1 MIDWWLRNQLYT
13 LVSQRGWW
21 VEVYDTVDGIT
32 VEDDTTAEQ
41 KERGL
46 EKYLEYFG
54 NNIRQ
59 LSVGF
64 N

>member
-1 MIDWWLRNQLYT
+1 MYN
-13 LVSQRGWW
+13 
-21 VEVYDTVDGIT
+21 TVDGIT

-41 KERGL
+41 KKRGL
-46 EKYLEYFG
+46 EKYLEYLG

-64 N
+64 NWFSIICGKNNFT

>member
-13 LVSQRGWW
+13 LVFQSSWW

-54 NNIRQ
+54 NKIRQ